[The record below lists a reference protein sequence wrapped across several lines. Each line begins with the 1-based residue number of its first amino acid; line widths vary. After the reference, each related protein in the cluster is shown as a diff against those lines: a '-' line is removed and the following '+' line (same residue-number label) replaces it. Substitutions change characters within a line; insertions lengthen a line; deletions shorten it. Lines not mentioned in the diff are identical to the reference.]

1 MARFG
6 HNRAPPITLEK
17 GNEWI
22 WEVSDQHLRSSF
34 FPFARTFEQFL
45 KTFFVLISL
54 GALGI
59 LGSWESTES
68 IQFVELHR

>member
-1 MARFG
+1 MVD
-6 HNRAPPITLEK
+6 ITLEK

-22 WEVSDQHLRSSF
+22 WEVSDQHLRSKF
-34 FPFARTFEQFL
+34 FPFARTIEQFL

-59 LGSWESTES
+59 LGSWSPPKASNLWSYTGS
-68 IQFVELHR
+68 M